1 MSRVGFLQAKS
12 NNGKSSEA
20 TAPPPAESLTNP
32 FATATSSTLPRPSF
46 MQGCHLPTA
55 VLPIVAILCIV
66 LFLKPGNSVFGPPN
80 QESVDFS
87 KGSGRLREHAN
98 SVFFNPFKV

>member
-55 VLPIVAILCIV
+55 VLPIVAILCIM
-66 LFLKPGNSVFGPPN
+66 LLNPDNTEFDPPN